1 MIWQSL
7 DSFVAKGLW
16 KGKQL
21 VPSAWV
27 EAATSFQIQAMRPEN
42 PTPRRIQRL
51 GAGATATSFG
61 EVDAIP
67 TGQMDW
73 VDQFIIVLP
82 EKDAV
87 VVLTAAANTQKKNW
101 IWFGNIWYLPCMT
114 KHFQENKQALSGLNN
129 RIEGLSAPRP
139 VQMAPDMAKKFR

>member
-27 EAATSFQIQAMRPEN
+27 EAATTFQIQGNAPEN
-42 PTPRRIQRL
+42 PTPRDSTTGSR
-51 GAGATATSFG
+51 ATAISFG
-61 EVDAIP
+61 GVDAIP

-73 VDQFIIVLP
+73 GSVYHGF
-82 EKDAV
+82 A
-87 VVLTAAANTQKKNW
+87 
-101 IWFGNIWYLPCMT
+101 
-114 KHFQENKQALSGLNN
+114 
-129 RIEGLSAPRP
+129 
-139 VQMAPDMAKKFR
+139 